1 MEDGMSVAM
10 TRGVLF
16 VHSAPTAL
24 CPHVEWAVGAVVD
37 KRTGL
42 EWTPQPAAPGMFRA
56 ELSWIGTP
64 GTGAKLASCLRG
76 WAHLRYE
83 VTEEPSQGVDGGR
96 WSHTPE
102 LGIFHAVTDVH
113 GNIMVSE
120 DRIRYAYESGAG
132 DPSAVYHELSL
143 ALSAASTAPEA
154 PSRCPICD
162 LVADTAT
169 SSTCL
174 PRAALRAVYSGLSPT
189 GVEVA
194 WALTCTTSSAWIR
207 PSNMAA
213 FSARVAPRPSG
224 SGAVMW

>member
-1 MEDGMSVAM
+1 MSVAM

-24 CPHVEWAVGAVVD
+24 CPHVEWAIGSVVD
-37 KRTGL
+37 KRTDL

-56 ELSWIGTP
+56 ELSWTGTP
-64 GTGAKLASCLRG
+64 GTGSQLASALRG

-132 DPSAVYHELSL
+132 DPSASIMSYRWPSVRHGTRSSKH
-143 ALSAASTAPEA
+143 SAT
-154 PSRCPICD
+154 
-162 LVADTAT
+162 
-169 SSTCL
+169 L
-174 PRAALRAVYSGLSPT
+174 PRAPRYAGCTRWADRRRTSRPHCPPARTCRAMAQRRPRRPAGPSLCCCYG
-189 GVEVA
+189 A
-194 WALTCTTSSAWIR
+194 RCSAQR
-207 PSNMAA
+207 
-213 FSARVAPRPSG
+213 
-224 SGAVMW
+224 